1 LLAPDQRW
9 RSALDG
15 VEEPAI
21 VCGHTHTQ
29 FDRHVEHWRVVNAG
43 SVGMPYE
50 GHAAAYWL
58 LLGPGIE
65 FRRTDYDVDAALAA
79 MRAGGNP
86 GTEEMLRESLLAPAD
101 PHTVAELLERQAGS
115 A

>member
-1 LLAPDQRW
+1 
-9 RSALDG
+9 
-15 VEEPAI
+15 VI

-29 FDRHVEHWRVVNAG
+29 FDRNVEHWRVVNAG

-65 FRRTDYDVDAALAA
+65 FRRTDYDVDAALETF
-79 MRAGGNP
+79 RAGGAP
-86 GTEEMLRESLLAPAD
+86 AIDEAMRESLVDPIDAD
-101 PHTVAELLERQAGS
+101 TVARFFEERAG
-115 A
+115 